1 MISRLLVFALT
12 LNVNAYRLH
21 AGASPI
27 EKVLLFL
34 ADMKSVSIQEKKDEE
49 VAFVTFQQWC
59 TNTRNA
65 KRKSVEEAEALM
77 EQFSADV
84 AKAKSDANELNEGIM
99 ELDNAIEGFKK
110 DQQSATEVRT
120 KERSEYD
127 ETHADYS
134 ASIDAVE
141 RAIFVLS
148 RQDFDR
154 AQAASL
160 LQKVASLRRTPPGAQ
175 SVVASLL
182 AADDDIEDPFA
193 SQTPGDVGMS
203 VTAPEAHGYEF
214 QSGKVVTMLK
224 KLKDKF
230 DDERTTLDKE
240 ELNKKHAYEMVMQ
253 KLQDSVER
261 AKSAKAR
268 KAKSHGERMEAAS
281 AAQGE
286 LDETTAMRNAD
297 KTYLEDT
304 IASCKV
310 KSEDY
315 EQRQK
320 LRAEERVALD
330 KAIEILSGSAVAGAA
345 SKHLPALSQTYV
357 SFGLLRSTAYSPM
370 QSQAAE
376 YLQMRAER
384 CQSRMLSE
392 LATKVLEDPFTKVKK
407 MIKDLIVRLMEEAT
421 AETEHKGW
429 CDKELGTNK
438 IARESKAEDVDSLA
452 AQVDKLK
459 AEIAKLTQDVADF
472 TTAISELDKS
482 VANATAMRSAEKQKN
497 QATVKDAQE
506 ASSAISSAMVILK
519 DFYAKASE
527 ATALVQAPEFV
538 QVAEEPFS
546 APYQGDQESSSIVL
560 NYLEVIASDFA
571 RLESDTTL
579 AEEAAAKEYKTFM
592 NEAEVDKAMKNA
604 AVKNT
609 NNLIT
614 KREGDLVETQNDL
627 KNTQVELDAALAYYE
642 KLKPDCVNSGVS
654 YEDRVKRRE
663 EEIES
668 LKEALKILSGEDI
681 EG

>member
-1 MISRLLVFALT
+1 
-12 LNVNAYRLH
+12 
-21 AGASPI
+21 
-27 EKVLLFL
+27 
-34 ADMKSVSIQEKKDEE
+34 
-49 VAFVTFQQWC
+49 
-59 TNTRNA
+59 
-65 KRKSVEEAEALM
+65 
-77 EQFSADV
+77 
-84 AKAKSDANELNEGIM
+84 
-99 ELDNAIEGFKK
+99 
-110 DQQSATEVRT
+110 
-120 KERSEYD
+120 
-127 ETHADYS
+127 
-134 ASIDAVE
+134 
-141 RAIFVLS
+141 
-148 RQDFDR
+148 
-154 AQAASL
+154 
-160 LQKVASLRRTPPGAQ
+160 
-175 SVVASLL
+175 
-182 AADDDIEDPFA
+182 
-193 SQTPGDVGMS
+193 
-203 VTAPEAHGYEF
+203 
-214 QSGKVVTMLK
+214 MLK

-261 AKSAKAR
+261 AESAKAR
-268 KAKSHGERMEAAS
+268 KAKSYDQKMEAAAS
-281 AAQGE
+281 AQGE
-286 LDETTAMRNAD
+286 LDDTTAMRNAD
-297 KTYLEDT
+297 KTYLDDT
-304 IASCKV
+304 IAACKV

-497 QATVKDAQE
+497 QATLKDAQE

-538 QVAEEPFS
+538 QLAEETFS
-546 APYQGDQESSSIVL
+546 TPYKGDQESSSIVL

-579 AEEAAAKEYKTFM
+579 AEEAAQKEYKTFM
-592 NEAEVDKAMKNA
+592 NEAEVDKAMKGA
-604 AVKNT
+604 ALRNT
-609 NNLIT
+609 ENLIT
-614 KREGDLVETQNDL
+614 KREGDLVETQTDL
-627 KNTQVELDAALAYYE
+627 KNTQEELDAALAYYE
-642 KLKPDCVNSGVS
+642 KLKPSCVESGVS
-654 YEDRVKRRE
+654 YDDRVKRRE

>member
-1 MISRLLVFALT
+1 MIPRLLVFALT
-12 LNVNAYRLH
+12 LDAYQLH

-34 ADMKSVSIQEKKDEE
+34 ADMRSVSLQEKADEE
-49 VAFVTFQQWC
+49 VAFVKFKQWC
-59 TNTRNA
+59 DNTRGA

-84 AKAKSDANELNEGIM
+84 AKAKSDADELNEGIM
-99 ELDNAIEGFKK
+99 ELDRAIDGFKK
-110 DQQSATEVRT
+110 DMQSATEVRT
-120 KERSEYD
+120 KEKSEYD

-141 RAIFVLS
+141 RAISVLS
-148 RQDFDR
+148 KQDFDR
-154 AQAASL
+154 AQASSL

-193 SQTPGDVGMS
+193 SQTPGAVGMS
-203 VTAPEAHGYEF
+203 VTAPEAHGYQF
-214 QSGKVVTMLK
+214 QSSGVVDMLK

-240 ELNKKHAYEMVMQ
+240 ELNEKHAYEMVMQ
-253 KLQDSVER
+253 SLQDSVER
-261 AKSAKAR
+261 ATSAKAR
-268 KAKSHGERMEAAS
+268 KAKSYDQRMEAAA

-286 LDETTAMRNAD
+286 LDDTTAVRNAD
-297 KTYLEDT
+297 KTYLEET

-315 EQRQK
+315 ESRQK
-320 LRAEERVALD
+320 LRSEERAALD
-330 KAIEILSGSAVAGAA
+330 KAIEILSGSSVAGAA
-345 SKHLPALSQTYV
+345 AKHLPALPQTSV
-357 SFGLLRSTAYSPM
+357 SFGLLRSKAYSPL
-370 QSQAAE
+370 QGQAAE

-384 CQSRMLSE
+384 IQSRMLQE
-392 LATKVLEDPFTKVKK
+392 LASKVLEDPFTKVKK

-421 AETEHKGW
+421 EETEHKGW

-452 AQVDKLK
+452 AQVDKLT
-459 AEIAKLTQDVADF
+459 AEIAKLTQEVADF
-472 TTAISELDKS
+472 THAIAELDKS

-497 QATVKDAQE
+497 AATLQDAQE
-506 ASSAISSAMVILK
+506 ASSAISQAMVILK
-519 DFYAKASE
+519 DFYAKAAES
-527 ATALVQAPEFV
+527 TALVQAPLDD
-538 QVAEEPFS
+538 APATFS
-546 APYQGDQESSSIVL
+546 EPYQGDQGSSNTVL
-560 NYLEVIASDFA
+560 QYLEVIASDFA

-579 AEEAAAKEYKTFM
+579 AEEAAAKEYKTFI
-592 NEAEVDKAMKNA
+592 NESEVDKAMKSA
-604 AVKNT
+604 ALRNT
-609 NNLIT
+609 QTLIT
-614 KREGDLVETQNDL
+614 KREGDLVETQKDL
-627 KNTQVELDAALAYYE
+627 KNTQEELDAALAYYE
-642 KLKPDCVNSGVS
+642 KLKPSCVNSGVS

>member
-12 LNVNAYRLH
+12 LDASVDAYQLH

-27 EKVLLFL
+27 DKVLLFL
-34 ADMKSVSIQEKKDEE
+34 ADMRSVSIQEKKDEE
-49 VAFVTFQQWC
+49 VAFVTFKQWC
-59 TNTRNA
+59 DNTRDA
-65 KRKSVEEAEALM
+65 KRESVEEAEALM

-84 AKAKSDANELNEGIM
+84 AKAKSDADELNEGIM

-110 DQQSATEVRT
+110 DMQSATEVRT
-120 KERSEYD
+120 KEKSEYD

-141 RAIFVLS
+141 RAISVLS
-148 RQDFDR
+148 KQDFDR
-154 AQAASL
+154 AQASSL

-193 SQTPGDVGMS
+193 SQTPGAVGMS
-203 VTAPEAHGYEF
+203 VTAPEAHGYQF
-214 QSGKVVTMLK
+214 QSSGVVDMLK

-240 ELNKKHAYEMVMQ
+240 ELNEKHAYEMVMQ
-253 KLQDSVER
+253 SLQDSVER
-261 AKSAKAR
+261 ATSAKAR
-268 KAKSHGERMEAAS
+268 KAKSYDQRMEAAA

-286 LDETTAMRNAD
+286 LDDTTAVRNAD

-304 IASCKV
+304 ITSCKV

-315 EQRQK
+315 EERQK

-345 SKHLPALSQTYV
+345 SKHLPALSQTSV
-357 SFGLLRSTAYSPM
+357 SFGLLRSTSYSPL
-370 QSQAAE
+370 QSQAAD
-376 YLQMRAER
+376 YLQMQAER
-384 CQSRMLSE
+384 IQSRMLSE
-392 LATKVLEDPFTKVKK
+392 LATKVLEDPFAKVKK

-519 DFYAKASE
+519 DFYAKAAE
-527 ATALVQAPEFV
+527 ATALVQT
-538 QVAEEPFS
+538 
-546 APYQGDQESSSIVL
+546 D
-560 NYLEVIASDFA
+560 A
-571 RLESDTTL
+571 RQ
-579 AEEAAAKEYKTFM
+579 
-592 NEAEVDKAMKNA
+592 
-604 AVKNT
+604 
-609 NNLIT
+609 IP
-614 KREGDLVETQNDL
+614 
-627 KNTQVELDAALAYYE
+627 LD
-642 KLKPDCVNSGVS
+642 D
-654 YEDRVKRRE
+654 
-663 EEIES
+663 
-668 LKEALKILSGEDI
+668 
-681 EG
+681 

>member
-1 MISRLLVFALT
+1 MR
-12 LNVNAYRLH
+12 
-21 AGASPI
+21 
-27 EKVLLFL
+27 
-34 ADMKSVSIQEKKDEE
+34 SVSIQEKKDEE
-49 VAFVTFQQWC
+49 VAFVTFKQWC
-59 TNTRNA
+59 DNTRDA
-65 KRKSVEEAEALM
+65 KRKSVEESEALM

-99 ELDNAIEGFKK
+99 ELDSAIDGFKK
-110 DQQSATEVRT
+110 DMQAATEVRT
-120 KERSEYD
+120 KEKSEYD

-134 ASIDAVE
+134 ESIDAVE
-141 RAIFVLS
+141 RAISVLS
-148 RQDFDR
+148 KQDYDR

-193 SQTPGDVGMS
+193 SQTPGAVGMS
-203 VTAPEAHGYEF
+203 VTAPEAHGYTF
-214 QSGKVVTMLK
+214 QSSGVVNMLK

-240 ELNKKHAYEMVMQ
+240 ELNKKHAYEMLVQ
-253 KLQDSVER
+253 SLQDSVER

-268 KAKSHGERMEAAS
+268 KAKSYEQRMEAAA
-281 AAQGE
+281 AAQSE
-286 LDETTAMRNAD
+286 LDDTTAMRNAD

-315 EQRQK
+315 ESRQK
-320 LRAEERVALD
+320 LRSEEKASLD

-345 SKHLPALSQTYV
+345 SKHFPELSQTSV
-357 SFGLLRSTAYSPM
+357 SFGLLRSTAFSPL
-370 QSQAAE
+370 QSQAAN

-384 CQSRMLSE
+384 IQSRMLSE
-392 LATKVLEDPFTKVKK
+392 LATKVLEDPFAKVKK

-429 CDKELGTNK
+429 CDKELTTNK
-438 IARESKAEDVDSLA
+438 ITRESKAEDVDSLA

-472 TTAISELDKS
+472 TQAISDLDKS
-482 VANATAMRSAEKQKN
+482 VANATAMRASEKQKN
-497 QATVKDAQE
+497 EATLKDAQE
-506 ASSAISSAMVILK
+506 ASSAISQAMVILK

-527 ATALVQAPEFV
+527 STALVQAPLDD
-538 QVAEEPFS
+538 APATFS
-546 APYQGDQESSSIVL
+546 APYQGDQQGSSTVL
-560 NYLEVIASDFA
+560 NYLEIIASDFA

-579 AEEAAAKEYKTFM
+579 AEEAAQKEYKTFM
-592 NEAEVDKAMKNA
+592 NEAEVDKTMKSA
-604 AVKNT
+604 ATRNT
-609 NNLIT
+609 QNLIT
-614 KREGDLVETQNDL
+614 KREGDLVEAQNDL
-627 KNTQVELDAALAYYE
+627 KNTQEELDAALAYYE
-642 KLKPDCVNSGVS
+642 KLKPSCVNSGVS
-654 YEDRVKRRE
+654 YGDRVKRRE

-668 LKEALKILSGEDI
+668 LQEALKILSGEDI